1 MMEDK
6 YICGYLKENE
16 GNLVR
21 FWKRKQRYRLCDFFS
36 VSEVTEKKEYLIIS

>member
-16 GNLVR
+16 GNFVR
-21 FWKRKQRYRLCDFFS
+21 FWKRKQRYRQCDIFS
-36 VSEVTEKKEYLIIS
+36 AKWQKRKNIGL